1 MTESGNVGDRNVL
14 SLIKRYTIQHMKKE
28 SISKDI
34 DITKTIQI
42 LNNKN
47 QLLLS
52 SHRSS
57 VNSLNLSSHRDKSF
71 KSSKLCLLDEY
82 NNSNSQ
88 SKIKFQPS
96 SIKLIKINQI
106 TSNKYH
112 TSKNLKVF
120 SKNISELRESK
131 NKNLT
136 IYHNVTSTNR
146 PKISDL
152 ELHRFIMTPLN
163 QNNMLVCN
171 LKIDNSKSYFNP
183 IISLSVDNNNRK
195 ILIAEKKFHFCQ
207 SVFKIFFINSNN
219 KKVYLGQINSN
230 FFQNEFH
237 FFDSSTNKTFKI
249 GKEKHS
255 KHELGFVKI
264 ITPCFCT
271 RRLPQISVNLPMKSS
286 NSNYK
291 YNIDYKTISFST
303 DKEIDNLVSVSN
315 VIEQKEKTT
324 SHQMLK
330 LSSLAPKWSSKYY
343 SYYINF
349 TGRVRLSS
357 KKNFMLSLN
366 KRNILQFGKVSKHNY
381 SVDFLYPLS
390 PFQAFCISICQ
401 INQQF
406 YW

>member
-1 MTESGNVGDRNVL
+1 MIDSGKVTNRNIFP
-14 SLIKRYTIQHMKKE
+14 LIKRYTIQRIKKE

-34 DITKTIQI
+34 DITKTIQV

-47 QLLLS
+47 QNQFLLS

-57 VNSLNLSSHRDKSF
+57 INSLNVSSHRDKSF

-82 NNSNSQ
+82 NNSNPQ
-88 SKIKFQPS
+88 LKIKAQPS
-96 SIKLIKINQI
+96 SIKLIQINQI
-106 TSNKYH
+106 TNNKFH
-112 TSKNLKVF
+112 TSKNLNFF
-120 SKNISELRESK
+120 SNNFEIR

-136 IYHNVTSTNR
+136 AYNEITSTNKL
-146 PKISDL
+146 KISDL

-171 LKIDNSKSYFNP
+171 LKIDNSKSFFNP
-183 IISLSVDNNNRK
+183 IISLSVDNNNRN

-207 SVFKIFFINSNN
+207 SVFKIFFINSHN

-230 FFQNEFH
+230 FLQNEFH

-249 GKEKHS
+249 KKEIKHS

-271 RRLPQISVNLPMKSS
+271 KKLPQILVQLPMKSS
-286 NSNYK
+286 NNNYK
-291 YNIDYKTISFST
+291 YNIDYKTISFSME
-303 DKEIDNLVSVSN
+303 KEINNISN
-315 VIEQKEKTT
+315 AIEQKEKT
-324 SHQMLK
+324 SSQQMFK
-330 LSSLAPKWSSKYY
+330 LSSLAPKWSSKYL

-349 TGRVRLSS
+349 TGRVKLSS

-390 PFQAFCISICQ
+390 PFQAFCISLCQ